1 MMNSLIRS
9 FILLGLVGSSTQR
22 PAPRTELW
30 AFTGPWDVRSD
41 SSLRANAAHL
51 TVAVTGWIG
60 LDSVSG
66 QPILPSPYPDTLHLG
81 STLKR
86 MALVTSWHGDRF
98 HPSTVRLLSR
108 DDARLARAAHAIVT
122 QAVTMHYAG
131 LVLDLEGLERSDL
144 PALLHVVKAIAD
156 SAHARQISPIVVAIP
171 AADSTAYPARQI
183 VGVADLV
190 MPMLYDQHWSTS
202 GPGPIS
208 EPEWV
213 RTVLAGRIAEVGAA
227 KIVAALPLY
236 GYRWQSKPGTP
247 AEDLS
252 FADAKRIAAQSRV
265 PLRRDEQSGTL
276 RGVKPGAW
284 EIWITDAD
292 LLSTLTRRVR
302 DAGVSRV
309 ALWRIGQEDPAVWS
323 AIAR

>member
-1 MMNSLIRS
+1 MNSLIRS
-9 FILLGLVGSSTQR
+9 FILLALVASPTQR
-22 PAPRTELW
+22 AIPKTELW

-51 TVAVTGWIG
+51 NVAVTGWIG

-66 QPILPSPYPDTLHLG
+66 QPILPSPYADTLRLG
-81 STLKR
+81 TSLRR

-98 HPSTVRLLSR
+98 HPSTVRSLAR

-131 LVLDLEGLERSDL
+131 LVLDLESLERSDL

-171 AADSTAYPARQI
+171 ATDSAYPARQI
-183 VGVADLV
+183 IGVADLV

-208 EPEWV
+208 GPDWV
-213 RTVLAGRIAEVGAA
+213 RTTLAGRIAEVGASR
-227 KIVAALPLY
+227 IVAALPLY
-236 GYRWQSKPGTP
+236 GYRWQTKAGTA

-252 FADAKRIAAQSRV
+252 FTDAKRIAAQSHIT
-265 PLRRDEQSGTL
+265 LRRDGQSGTL

-284 EIWITDAD
+284 EIWVTDAD
-292 LLSTLTRRVR
+292 LLSTLIGRVS
-302 DAGVSRV
+302 DAGVTRV
-309 ALWRIGQEDPAVWS
+309 ALWRIGQEDPAVWQ
-323 AIAR
+323 ALGR